1 MSVHHI
7 EVPGVTL
14 RVDDIGYGAPVV
26 MLPGM
31 LCDASL
37 YDAQA
42 RALSAYCRVIRPDWR
57 GHGYSTDP
65 GMPWRLERLVEDVRA
80 VCNVLHIDD
89 ITLVGQDLGGL
100 VALRFT
106 LAHRERVRALALLN
120 TSAQDEDGW
129 RRFKLQALAS
139 LAGSIGPVA
148 YLTGELAKSMFSPA
162 FRDTQPQLVAAWRR
176 QTGRMTPSVV
186 RDVMHLLANRDNL
199 LPRLRSLRVP
209 TLVIGSSQ
217 DMLTPPAH
225 AEALAAALPGAL
237 LKILPDGG
245 HALPLEQPGVLL
257 AELVVFLTT
266 CGVLPPGAALQA
278 APAQAVA
285 RAGLAARA
293 ATPAPTSAAETTPKA
308 SAKAAPWKIE
318 AGWP

>member
-1 MSVHHI
+1 
-7 EVPGVTL
+7 
-14 RVDDIGYGAPVV
+14 
-26 MLPGM
+26 
-31 LCDASL
+31 
-37 YDAQA
+37 
-42 RALSAYCRVIRPDWR
+42 
-57 GHGYSTDP
+57 
-65 GMPWRLERLVEDVRA
+65 

-225 AEALAAALPGAL
+225 AEALAAALP
-237 LKILPDGG
+237 
-245 HALPLEQPGVLL
+245 LEQPGVLL